1 MASLI
6 IVLKTPELEYIDL
19 TRGQYLFGI
28 SNLNESVI
36 NNNTYQL
43 GNRFDGLTPGIYH
56 WSVKNIDSGNIMSR
70 GKDTVVGD
78 SGNCYTHFVT
88 SSNTEIILQTTHKL
102 LKVSDIECFYS
113 EGREYFKFLPD
124 TAVIDVYGNVTVTTN
139 TPFNGKITI
148 C

>member
-43 GNRFDGLTPGIYH
+43 GNRFDSLVPGIYY
-56 WSVKNIDSGNIMSR
+56 WAVKNIETSNIIAR
-70 GKDTVVGD
+70 GKDTVIGNSGD
-78 SGNCYTHFVT
+78 CYTHFVAN
-88 SSNTEIILQTTHKL
+88 SNIEYIPATLHKK

-113 EGREYFKFLPD
+113 ENNKYFKFLPD
-124 TAVIDVYGNVTVTTN
+124 DATIDIYNNVTVTTN